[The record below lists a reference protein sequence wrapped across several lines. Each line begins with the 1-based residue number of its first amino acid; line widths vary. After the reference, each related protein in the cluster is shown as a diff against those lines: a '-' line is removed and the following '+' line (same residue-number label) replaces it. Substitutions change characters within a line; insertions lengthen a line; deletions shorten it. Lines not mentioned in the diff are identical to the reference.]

1 MDWIGWG
8 FLVVAVVVAF
18 FLIRALVQVSR
29 TMGNLGVLI
38 NSLEKEVTPLI
49 RELRETSERVTCLLT
64 QTQERLNQ
72 MEGLF
77 VSLKESAQIFSV
89 INRIMRGGVTSS
101 LVNLAGL
108 AVGLKTAGKTLLK
121 LKGKGGK

>member
-1 MDWIGWG
+1 M
-8 FLVVAVVVAF
+8 VVAVVVAF

-29 TMGNLGVLI
+29 TMGNLGVLV